1 MVAHSLAF
9 ILIRGRRSI
18 LSWPRRD
25 IKKGS
30 RSLNAIYHDNFF
42 TIEHGILNQRS
53 PALVC
58 QLYYDS
64 KKVFSSLNLSLE
76 CPRGPYFG
84 VLSLAFFL
92 TSPPVMICDD
102 ALDLEFD
109 EELGLLPPRAPDDV
123 CCGGEVTNEVEG
135 GL

>member
-1 MVAHSLAF
+1 MIAKRNLSRQ
-9 ILIRGRRSI
+9 LIHNRGVFWCSCFGVSI
-18 LSWPRRD
+18 V
-25 IKKGS
+25 
-30 RSLNAIYHDNFF
+30 F
-42 TIEHGILNQRS
+42 
-53 PALVC
+53 
-58 QLYYDS
+58 DS
-64 KKVFSSLNLSLE
+64 EKVVNSVNLSLE
-76 CPRGPYFG
+76 CPHGPYFG